1 MSMTPEEAQAS
12 LQVIQQMACQTRR
25 TLYKK
30 TGYFPIIWGLVWAGG
45 FLGYQYLSFIPAS
58 LLWVALLVGGGSV
71 SGVVGA
77 RMEQQVRST
86 NGARIGILFAVLIG
100 YAYLSLWIARPLSLV
115 QMELLLTLAVMVGM
129 IALGLWI
136 RVSFPIVFGVA
147 VSALAVVGYYALPA
161 SFGLWMAVLTG
172 GAFIGTGLYQ
182 LRWGR

>member
-1 MSMTPEEAQAS
+1 MSMSPEEAQAS
-12 LQVIQQMACQTRR
+12 LQTIEQMACQTRR
-25 TLYKK
+25 TLYHH

-45 FLGYQYLSFIPAS
+45 FLGYQYLAFLPAS
-58 LLWVALLVGGGSV
+58 LLWGALLVVGGSI

-77 RMEQQVRST
+77 RLEQQVRST
-86 NGARIGILFAVLIG
+86 NGARIAIFFAVLIG
-100 YAYLSLWIARPLSLV
+100 YAYLSLWIARPLSLM

-129 IALGLWI
+129 ITLGLWM
-136 RVSFPIVFGVA
+136 RVWYLIVFGAA

-172 GAFIGTGLYQ
+172 GAFLGTGLYQ